1 MTCVTRVTRVS
12 CEAVT
17 PEPGSQKYY
26 CDHYVTRNA
35 DPALP
40 RVPTSLQLSNAR
52 VTRYSLQAAEIIL
65 FQKKMKRKI
74 LLIWNSS
81 SQVLSRVMMAM
92 MTESIM
98 V

>member
-1 MTCVTRVTRVS
+1 MQT
-12 CEAVT
+12 
-17 PEPGSQKYY
+17 
-26 CDHYVTRNA
+26 A

-40 RVPTSLQLSNAR
+40 RVPASLQLTAR

-65 FQKKMKRKI
+65 FQKKMKSKI